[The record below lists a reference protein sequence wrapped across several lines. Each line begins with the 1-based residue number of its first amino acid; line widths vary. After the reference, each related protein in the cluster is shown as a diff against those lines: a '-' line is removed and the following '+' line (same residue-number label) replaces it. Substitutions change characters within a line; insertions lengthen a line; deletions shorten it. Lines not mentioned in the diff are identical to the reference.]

1 MPATT
6 YATTALPAATYAT
19 ALPATTY
26 ATTALP
32 ATYATTALPVT
43 TTYATS
49 APVYATTGTTSY
61 ATNSVVGVARTPQV
75 VGTVVNTAKEVIK
88 GESRIEYVPFEKK
101 IVEYR

>member
-1 MPATT
+1 
-6 YATTALPAATYAT
+6 LPAATYATT

-32 ATYATTALPVT
+32 ATYATTTLPA
-43 TTYATS
+43 TYATS
-49 APVYATTGTTSY
+49 APVYATTAVTGATSY
-61 ATNSVVGVARTPQV
+61 ATNSVVGVARAPQV